1 MAQSERRLALTRRI
15 PIKTILLAAALSA
28 SATGAYAQYGAPGS
42 FAPFTF
48 NEPAAAA
55 ASSAV
60 SAQPK
65 VDDPARC
72 YWDSHGRGGGRYQ
85 CPDQPAG
92 APQK

>member
-1 MAQSERRLALTRRI
+1 M
-15 PIKTILLAAALSA
+15 LLAAALSA
-28 SATGAYAQYGAPGS
+28 SATCAYAQYGAPGS

-65 VDDPARC
+65 GDEAAGC
-72 YWDSHGRGGGRYQ
+72 YWDAHGRGGGRYQ
-85 CPDQPAG
+85 CPDQPAV